1 MAHCGVICMQICGFS
16 LSGLLA
22 VTAFLFTTAAVHAQ
36 EIITVFG
43 SRAVFQHA
51 GVPTDTPNLIRL
63 APGGAVS
70 RNGALTSIP
79 QYRGL
84 HTYRVQT
91 HLDGRQPHTAG
102 PAWMDSP
109 LHYMPSSLMDSVQV
123 HRGIAPVGSGSAIG
137 GYIDALSYTSRYSLS
152 EDYEFHGRVTAD
164 NLSFNDGNSASVFLA
179 VSNDRARYH
188 LYGAHDQGDE
198 TNSADIKI
206 RTSHY
211 KRDFFGFGTGQQ
223 FDRGELMF
231 DYARNNT
238 GNAGVPALPM
248 DIHFYH
254 TDLMNLRYHGDV
266 GEWHMEAQV
275 HYQETDHD
283 MSNYALRDPPDFS
296 QANILPPFRGTD
308 KRLVLVDGLSIGG
321 KLIGSHPWG
330 EGTLRMGLDFRQ
342 SESGATVY
350 DPDAP
355 PFFVENFDDTTT
367 DEYGAF
373 IEWSGDLTGPWSG
386 EFGVRVHHTRTDADS
401 VQHFRPTCEML
412 LRVNASGEH
421 PKYGSNGSLAMRGC
435 DDPTLTPADWM
446 PPPAMSVGMLSGRFN
461 RADRSQDDTE
471 IDATAV
477 LRYDWGE
484 STELEFGL
492 AHKTRAPAY
501 MERYLWVP
509 LEINA
514 GLGDG
519 NNYVGDIN
527 LKPEDSWQI
536 ELGLNW
542 EDSGRKFSPRV
553 FARRVD
559 DYITGIPATDEH
571 LIRVSSVLN
580 GDPTPIQFANVDAEF
595 YGADAVFGFP
605 LTDDWRFDGTVSYV
619 RGKLRESF
627 ESQERVIEL
636 EDGATSKTIRTIRD
650 DNVYRMPPLRGL
662 MSVSRTLD
670 DWIVSVE
677 VDWAARQSKISQLLL
692 DDPQSGNNHNRS
704 TSGYALYNLR
714 TEYTHPSMG
723 FMLSAGVENLTDRMY
738 VDHMNGFNRVS
749 GGDLAVGERLP
760 GPGRNIYARVNWEW

>member
-1 MAHCGVICMQICGFS
+1 MAHCGAICMQICGFS
-16 LSGLLA
+16 LSSLLA
-22 VTAFLFTTAAVHAQ
+22 VSAFLITTTAAHAQ
-36 EIITVFG
+36 EVVTVFG
-43 SRAVFQHA
+43 SRLVFQHA

-102 PAWMDSP
+102 PGWMDSP
-109 LHYMPSSLMDSVQV
+109 LHYMPSSLMESVQV
-123 HRGIAPVGSGSAIG
+123 HRGIAPVRAGSAIG
-137 GYIDALSYTSRYSLS
+137 GYIDAISHTSRYSLS
-152 EDYEFHGRVTAD
+152 EEYEFNARVTAD
-164 NLSFNDGNSASVFLA
+164 STSFNDGNSASVFMS
-179 VSNDRARYH
+179 VSNDRTRYH
-188 LYGAHDQGDE
+188 LYGVHDQGDE
-198 TNSADIKI
+198 ANSADAKI
-206 RTSHY
+206 QTSHY
-211 KRDFFGFGTGQQ
+211 KRDFFGFGMGRQ
-223 FDRGELMF
+223 FDQGELTL

-248 DIHFYH
+248 DIHYYH
-254 TDLMNLRYHGDV
+254 TDLINLRYRGDL

-275 HYQETDHD
+275 HYQETDHE
-283 MSNYALRDPPDFS
+283 MFNYELRAPPDFS

-308 KRLVLVDGLSIGG
+308 KRLVLVDGLSVGG
-321 KLIGSHPWG
+321 KLAGSHSWG
-330 EGTLRMGLDFRQ
+330 NGTLRVGLDIRQ

-350 DPDAP
+350 DPDAA
-355 PFFVENFDDTTT
+355 PFFIENFDDATT
-367 DEYGAF
+367 DEYGVFA
-373 IEWSGDLTGPWSG
+373 EWSGVLQGSWSG
-386 EFGVRVHHTRTDADS
+386 EFGIRVQHTRADADP
-401 VQHFRPTCEML
+401 VDHFRPTCQML
-412 LRVNASGEH
+412 LRANSGTEH
-421 PKYGSNGSLAMRGC
+421 PKYGPDGSLAARGC

-461 RADRSQDDTE
+461 RADRSQEDTE

-477 LRYDWGE
+477 LRYEWGKA
-484 STELEFGL
+484 TELEFGV

-509 LEINA
+509 LEVNA

-536 ELGLNW
+536 ELGMSW
-542 EDSGRKFSPRV
+542 EESGRKFSPRF

-559 DYITGIPATDEH
+559 DYITGVPATDEH
-571 LIRVSSVLN
+571 LLRVSQVLN

-605 LTDDWRFDGTVSYV
+605 LTEDWRLDGTVSYV

-627 ESQERVIEL
+627 QSQEREVEM
-636 EDGATSKTIRTIRD
+636 EDGTIGKTTRTIRD
-650 DNVYRMPPLRGL
+650 DNIYRMPPLRGL
-662 MSVSRTLD
+662 LSVSRFLD
-670 DWIVSVE
+670 DWVVSME
-677 VDWAARQSKISQLLL
+677 VDWAARQSKVAQLLL
-692 DDPQSGNNHNRS
+692 DDPQSGNNHNRP

-714 TEYTHPSMG
+714 TQYSHPSMG
-723 FMLSAGVENLTDRMY
+723 FTLSAGVENLTDRMY

-749 GGDLAVGERLP
+749 GGDLAIGERLP
-760 GPGRNIYARVNWEW
+760 GPGRNVYARINWEW

>member
-43 SRAVFQHA
+43 SRTAFQHA
-51 GVPTDTPNLIRL
+51 GVPMDTPNLIRL

-109 LHYMPSSLMDSVQV
+109 LHYMPGSLIDSVQV
-123 HRGIAPVGSGSAIG
+123 HRGIAPVRAGSAIG
-137 GYIDALSYTSRYSLS
+137 GYIDSLSYTSRYGLS
-152 EDYEFHGRVTAD
+152 EDYGFHARVTAD
-164 NLSFNDGNSASVFLA
+164 NVSFNDGNSASMFLSM
-179 VSNDRARYH
+179 SNDRARYH

-198 TNSADIKI
+198 TNSADLRIL
-206 RTSHY
+206 TSHY
-211 KRDFFGFGTGQQ
+211 KRDFFGFGMGRR
-223 FDRGELMF
+223 FDHGELTL

-238 GNAGVPALPM
+238 GDTGVPALPM

-254 TDLMNLRYHGDV
+254 TDLINLRWRGDA
-266 GEWHMEAQV
+266 GRWYMEAQL
-275 HYQETDHD
+275 HYQETDHE
-283 MSNYALRDPPDFS
+283 MSNYALRAPPDFS

-308 KRLVLVDGLSIGG
+308 RRLVFVDGLSVGG
-321 KLIGSHPWG
+321 RLAGSRPWG
-330 EGTLRMGLDFRQ
+330 DGTLHVGLDVRQ
-342 SESGATVY
+342 SENGATVY

-355 PFFVENFDDTTT
+355 PFFVENFDDATT
-367 DEYGAF
+367 DEYGVF
-373 IEWSGDLTGPWSG
+373 VEWSGDLAGPWSG
-386 EFGVRVHHTRTDADS
+386 EFGARVHHTRTDADS

-412 LRVNASGEH
+412 LRVNADGEH
-421 PKYGSNGSLAMRGC
+421 PGYGPNSPLAARGC
-435 DDPTLTPADWM
+435 DDPTLTVADWM
-446 PPPAMSVGMLSGRFN
+446 PPPARSVGMLSGRFN
-461 RADRSQDDTE
+461 RADRSREDTE

-477 LRYDWGE
+477 LRYHWGE
-484 STELEFGL
+484 ATELEFGL
-492 AHKTRAPAY
+492 ARKTRAPAY

-527 LKPEDSWQI
+527 LKPEESWQI

-542 EDSGRKFSPRV
+542 EDGGRKFSPRV

-559 DYITGIPATDEH
+559 DYITGVPATDEH
-571 LIRVSSVLN
+571 LIRVSRVLN
-580 GDPTPIQFANVDAEF
+580 GDPTPIRFANVDAEF

-605 LTDDWRFDGTVSYV
+605 LTDDWRLDGTVSYV

-627 ESQERVIEL
+627 QSQERVVERQ
-636 EDGATSKTIRTIRD
+636 DGTTARTTRTIRD
-650 DNVYRMPPLRGL
+650 DPVYRLPPLRGL
-662 MSVSRTLD
+662 LSASRALD
-670 DWIVSVE
+670 DWVVSVE
-677 VDWAARQSKISQLLL
+677 VDWAARQSRISQLLL
-692 DDPQSGNNHNRS
+692 DDPQSGNNHDRP

-714 TEYTHPSMG
+714 AEYTHPSMN
-723 FMLSAGVENLTDRMY
+723 FMLSAGVENLTDRGY
-738 VDHMNGFNRVS
+738 VDHMNGFNRV
-749 GGDLAVGERLP
+749 GGGELAVGERLP
-760 GPGRNIYARVNWEW
+760 GPGRSVYTRINWEW

>member
-137 GYIDALSYTSRYSLS
+137 GYIDALSYTSRYNLS

-198 TNSADIKI
+198 TNSANIKI

-211 KRDFFGFGTGQQ
+211 KRDFFGFGTGHQLGQ
-223 FDRGELMF
+223 GELMF

-266 GEWHMEAQV
+266 GEWHMEVQI

-330 EGTLRMGLDFRQ
+330 DGTLRMGLDFRQ
-342 SESGATVY
+342 SENGATVY

-355 PFFVENFDDTTT
+355 PFFVENFDDATT

-373 IEWSGDLTGPWSG
+373 IEWSGGLAGPWGG
-386 EFGVRVHHTRTDADS
+386 EFGVRVHHTRTDADP

-421 PKYGSNGSLAMRGC
+421 PKYGSNGSLATRGC

-605 LTDDWRFDGTVSYV
+605 LTDDWRLDGTVSYV

-627 ESQERVIEL
+627 ESQER
-636 EDGATSKTIRTIRD
+636 EDGTTHTIRD

-723 FMLSAGVENLTDRMY
+723 FRLSAGVENLTDRMY

-749 GGDLAVGERLP
+749 GGDLEVGERLP

>member
-1 MAHCGVICMQICGFS
+1 MAHCGMVCMTACNFS
-16 LSGLLA
+16 LSSLLA
-22 VTAFLFTTAAVHAQ
+22 VTAFLMTSTAAHAQ

-43 SRAVFQHA
+43 SRTVFQHA

-137 GYIDALSYTSRYSLS
+137 GYIDARSHTSRYALS
-152 EDYEFHGRVTAD
+152 EDYEFHARATAD
-164 NLSFNDGNSASVFLA
+164 NTSFNDGNSGSAFLSW
-179 VSNDRARYH
+179 SNDRARYH

-198 TNSADIKI
+198 TNSADVRIE
-206 RTSHY
+206 TSHY
-211 KRDFFGFGTGQQ
+211 KRDFFGFGMGRR
-223 FDRGELMF
+223 FDQGELML

-238 GNAGVPALPM
+238 GDAGVPALPM

-254 TDLMNLRYHGDV
+254 TDLVNLRYRGDA
-266 GEWHMEAQV
+266 GEWDMKAQF

-308 KRLVLVDGLSIGG
+308 RRLVLVDGLSTGG
-321 KLIGSHPWG
+321 RLAGGRPLG
-330 EGTLRMGLDFRQ
+330 DGTLHVGADFRQ
-342 SESGATVY
+342 SENGATVY

-355 PFFVENFDDTTT
+355 PFFVENFDDATT
-367 DEYGAF
+367 DEYGIFA
-373 IEWSGDLTGPWSG
+373 EWNGDLGGPWSG
-386 EFGVRVHHTRTDADS
+386 EFGVRVQHTRTDADP
-401 VQHFRPTCEML
+401 VEHFRPTCALL
-412 LRVNASGEH
+412 LRANAGGNH
-421 PKYGSNGSLAMRGC
+421 PRYGPNGPLAARGC

-461 RADRSQDDTE
+461 RADRSREDTE

-477 LRYDWGE
+477 LRYAWGE
-484 STELEFGL
+484 ETELEVGV

-519 NNYVGDIN
+519 NNYVGDVA
-527 LKPEDSWQI
+527 LKPEASWQI

-542 EDSGRKFSPRV
+542 ESGGRKFSPRL

-559 DYITGIPATDEH
+559 DYITGVPATDEH
-571 LIRVSSVLN
+571 VVRVSGALN
-580 GDPTPIQFANVDAEF
+580 GDPTPIRFANVDAGF
-595 YGADAVFGFP
+595 YGADAVFGLP
-605 LTDDWRFDGTVSYV
+605 LTEDWRLDGTASYV
-619 RGKLRESF
+619 RGKLRETF
-627 ESQERVIEL
+627 QSQERA
-636 EDGATSKTIRTIRD
+636 DGTTRAVRD
-650 DNVYRMPPLRGL
+650 DSIYRMPPLRGL
-662 MSVSRTLD
+662 LSASRTLD
-670 DWIVSVE
+670 DWLVSVE
-677 VDWAARQSKISQLLL
+677 LDWAARQSKISQLML
-692 DDPQSGNNHNRS
+692 DDPQSGNNHNRP

-714 TEYTHPSMG
+714 TEYAHPSLD
-723 FMLSAGVENLTDRMY
+723 FTLSAGVENLTDRMY

-749 GGDLAVGERLP
+749 GGELEVGERLP
-760 GPGRNIYARVNWEW
+760 GPGRNVYVRLNWEW